1 VFSDFIVLSNKPL
14 SLLSKSLTFMIIFP
28 YEWTQLTSEVV
39 TPSLNNLRL
48 KYGQKEELDVAV
60 Q

>member
-1 VFSDFIVLSNKPL
+1 
-14 SLLSKSLTFMIIFP
+14 MIIFP